1 MQNAV
6 CMNCDIKI
14 VAQDN
19 NRCGEAPVW
28 DDQRGRLIWADIESA
43 LVYELVPSSREKTIL
58 SRDLSVSGIA
68 LSHGGNLVFAGAAG
82 LHVWQGQGNYRT
94 IVSEHEGEKL
104 VFNDIIADCK
114 GRIYAGT
121 LYWDTGGMQK
131 PGKLYLVN
139 SDGSVRVVD
148 EGIQLSNGLGFS
160 PDDKIL
166 YYADSAARK
175 IYAYRVD
182 VQTGGLSGKRLFAEV
197 PPDEG
202 IPDGLTVDA
211 EGFVWC
217 AQWYGAQVVRYDP
230 DGKPERRIAMP
241 VRQVSS
247 VAFGGPELSDLY
259 ITSAAD
265 SWPSPLAPRDYD
277 FKASNMGGS
286 LYRVRVETQGRKEQV
301 AAIT

>member
-1 MQNAV
+1 
-6 CMNCDIKI
+6 MNYDIEV

-28 DDQRGRLIWADIESA
+28 DHQRGRLIWTDIESA
-43 LVYELVPSSREKTIL
+43 LVYELVPSSREKRII
-58 SRDLSVSGIA
+58 SRDLPVSGIA
-68 LSHGGNLVFAGAAG
+68 LNCGGSLGFAGATG
-82 LHVWQGQGNYRT
+82 LHLWRGPGDYRT
-94 IVSEHEGEKL
+94 IVSEHDGEKL
-104 VFNDIIADCK
+104 VFNDIIADHK

-121 LYWDTGGMQK
+121 LYWGADGMQK

-160 PDDKIL
+160 PDDQTL

-175 IYAYRVD
+175 IYAYRVEIR
-182 VQTGGLSGKRLFAEV
+182 TGSLSRKRVFVEV

-211 EGFVWC
+211 DGFVWC

-230 DGKPERRIAMP
+230 DGRPERRISMP

-247 VAFGGPELSDLY
+247 VAFGGPDLSDLY
-259 ITSAAD
+259 ITGAAE
-265 SWPSPLAPRDYD
+265 SWRSQLAPPGYD
-277 FKASNMGGS
+277 FNAANLGGS
-286 LYRVRVETQGRKEQV
+286 LYRVHLNTQGRREHL
-301 AAIT
+301 ARML